1 MLEVQTLKLT
11 MGEMFTPDASE
22 VEEEEED
29 DSGKGGTSSNFF
41 VRTGGHRH
49 YDKIPGS
56 LMSLIKQQLSSAVF
70 RTRCTGF
77 STW

>member
-22 VEEEEED
+22 VEEEED
-29 DSGKGGTSSNFF
+29 DSGKRGTSSNFF
-41 VRTGGHRH
+41 VSTGGHRH

-56 LMSLIKQQLSSAVF
+56 LMSLIAKQLSSAVF

-77 STW
+77 STQ